1 MDGGHDQLPRP
12 KPTQPTRKP
21 KSQDPGEAYCI
32 LLVSPVGCISQ
43 NTHFRLHSKFYT
55 EAIYKLLVVG
65 GSGVGWGYWPAGILE
80 AAFWSPRKHPATKPP
95 FLQLLFFNGAML
107 VLVVIVGFLPSLSVV
122 LQMLQ
127 SLTSRSTHLCAG
139 YKDNNRRSESC
150 SISKIHRFKF
160 FL

>member
-43 NTHFRLHSKFYT
+43 NTHFRLHSKYYT

-122 LQMLQ
+122 LQRGVDVAVIDLQ
-127 SLTSRSTHLCAG
+127 KHSSVCRLQRQQQTLRKLFNQSNTSV
-139 YKDNNRRSESC
+139 
-150 SISKIHRFKF
+150 
-160 FL
+160 